1 MSRGEREDEQA
12 GETGEA
18 AIVLEHLDKRFVVNE
33 REPGLWPAL
42 RALVLREYREVEAV
56 RDLSFTIA
64 RGERVGFLGPNG
76 AGKTTTLKMLA
87 GLLHPSGGR
96 ARVLGFEPARRRP
109 EFLRRIALVMGQKR
123 QLSWDLPP
131 LDTFELN
138 RVVFDVNREDYQRRL
153 AEMVELLEVGEV
165 VRKPVRTLSLGERM
179 KCELIAALLH
189 GPEVLFLDEPTIGMD
204 VSMQLAIR
212 EFIREY
218 HRRHGAT
225 LVLTSHYMEDV
236 SALCERILV
245 IDAGRLR
252 FDGGID
258 ELVRHIRPL
267 RRVAVRV
274 FAELDPRTRLELE
287 GLGQLVSD
295 EPPRL
300 SLDVAPARVPEVVA
314 KLLALPGAS
323 DLEVQDAPLE
333 EVMRELF
340 SRSKGAGGDRPG
352 DGRGGEAP

>member
-1 MSRGEREDEQA
+1 MLPAVADEP
-12 GETGEA
+12 
-18 AIVLEHLDKRFVVNE
+18 AILLDRLDKRFRVNQ

-42 RALVLREYREVEAV
+42 RALVRREYVEVAAV
-56 RDLSFTIA
+56 RELSFTIA

-96 ARVLGFEPARRRP
+96 ATVLGFEPARRRP

-138 RVVFDVNREDYQRRL
+138 RVVFDVRREVYDARL
-153 AEMVELLEVGEV
+153 AEMIELLDVGEI

-189 GPEVLFLDEPTIGMD
+189 GPEILFLDEPTIGMD

-218 HRRHGAT
+218 HRRHQAT
-225 LVLTSHYMEDV
+225 LVLTSHYMDDV

-245 IDAGRLR
+245 IDEGRLR
-252 FDGGID
+252 FDGGLD
-258 ELVRHIRPL
+258 ELVRNIRPL
-267 RRVAVRV
+267 RRVAVRTSV
-274 FAELDPRTRLELE
+274 EIETLEPSVRRELE
-287 GLGQLVSD
+287 QLGQLV
-295 EPPRL
+295 EAQEAHVAI
-300 SLDVAPARVPEVVA
+300 DVEPARVPEAVGR
-314 KLLALPGAS
+314 LLALPGAS
-323 DLEVQDAPLE
+323 NLEVHDAPLE

-340 SRSKGAGGDRPG
+340 ARRGAST
-352 DGRGGEAP
+352 

>member
-1 MSRGEREDEQA
+1 VATKYVAAVADEP
-12 GETGEA
+12 
-18 AIVLEHLDKRFVVNE
+18 AISLDRLGKRFRVNQ

-42 RALVLREYREVEAV
+42 RALVKRDWVEVEAV
-56 RDLSFTIA
+56 RELSFSIA

-87 GLLHPSGGR
+87 GLLYPNTGR
-96 ARVLGFEPARRRP
+96 ATVLGYEPARRHP

-123 QLSWDLPP
+123 QLAWDLPA

-138 RVVFDVNREDYQRRL
+138 RVVFDVRRDVYEQRL
-153 AEMVELLEVGEV
+153 AEMIELLDVGQI

-189 GPEVLFLDEPTIGMD
+189 APEILFLDEPTIGMD

-218 HRRHGAT
+218 HQRHQAT
-225 LVLTSHYMEDV
+225 LVLTSHYMHDV

-245 IDAGRLR
+245 IDEGRLR
-252 FDGGID
+252 FDGGLD
-258 ELVRHIRPL
+258 ELVRNIRPL
-267 RRVAVRV
+267 RRVAVRTSV
-274 FAELDPRTRLELE
+274 TLDTLAASVRELE
-287 GLGQLVSD
+287 QLGQFVD
-295 EPPRL
+295 THDARVAI
-300 SLDVAPARVPEVVA
+300 DVEPARVPEAVGR
-314 KLLALPGAS
+314 LLALPGAH

-340 SRSKGAGGDRPG
+340 ARRGEVSK
-352 DGRGGEAP
+352 

>member
-1 MSRGEREDEQA
+1 MPEPNEYVGAVADEP
-12 GETGEA
+12 
-18 AIVLEHLDKRFVVNE
+18 AISLDRLDKRFRVNQ
-33 REPGLWPAL
+33 REPGLWAAL
-42 RALVLREYREVEAV
+42 RTLVKREYVEVEAV
-56 RDLSFTIA
+56 RELSFTIA

-87 GLLHPSGGR
+87 GLLHPSGGQ

-138 RVVFDVNREDYQRRL
+138 RVVFDVRRDLYEARL
-153 AEMVELLEVGEV
+153 AEMIELLDVGKV

-189 GPEVLFLDEPTIGMD
+189 EPEILFLDEPTIGMD

-218 HRRHGAT
+218 HRRHQAT
-225 LVLTSHYMEDV
+225 LVLTSHYMDDV

-245 IDAGRLR
+245 IDEGRLR

-258 ELVRHIRPL
+258 ELVRRIRPL
-267 RRVAVRV
+267 RRVAVRKSGG
-274 FAELDPRTRLELE
+274 LESPMRAQLE
-287 GLGQLVSD
+287 QLGQIVESD
-295 EPPRL
+295 AGRVAIDVEPG
-300 SLDVAPARVPEVVA
+300 RVPEAVA
-314 KLLALPGAS
+314 ELLALAGAS
-323 DLEVQDAPLE
+323 DLEVRDAPLE

-340 SRSKGAGGDRPG
+340 ARRGEGGGA
-352 DGRGGEAP
+352 

>member
-1 MSRGEREDEQA
+1 VADEPAISLER
-12 GETGEA
+12 
-18 AIVLEHLDKRFVVNE
+18 LDKRFRVNQ

-42 RALVLREYREVEAV
+42 RALIRREWVEVEAV
-56 RDLSFTIA
+56 RELSFDIA

-96 ARVLGFEPARRRP
+96 ARVLGFDPARRRP

-138 RVVFDVNREDYQRRL
+138 RVVFEVEREVYERRL

-165 VRKPVRTLSLGERM
+165 MRKPTRTLSLGERM

-212 EFIREY
+212 RFIREY

-225 LVLTSHYMEDV
+225 LILTSHYMEDV
-236 SALCERILV
+236 TALCERILV
-245 IDAGRLR
+245 IDEGRLR

-258 ELVRHIRPL
+258 ELVRAIRPL

-274 FAELDPRTRLELE
+274 PGELPTDTRAALER
-287 GLGQLVSD
+287 LGQLVED
-295 EPPRL
+295 EDARVA
-300 SLDVAPARVPEVVA
+300 LDVAPARVPEVVA
-314 KLLALPGAS
+314 ALLAVPGAR
-323 DLEVQDAPLE
+323 DLEVRDAPLE
-333 EVMRELF
+333 EVMREVF
-340 SRSKGAGGDRPG
+340 AHKGDAGSGRAGDG
-352 DGRGGEAP
+352 GAGRGGAAA

>member
-1 MSRGEREDEQA
+1 MLAAVADEP
-12 GETGEA
+12 
-18 AIVLEHLDKRFVVNE
+18 AISLDRLDKRFRVNQ

-42 RALVLREYREVEAV
+42 RALVKRDWVEVEAV
-56 RDLSFTIA
+56 RELSFSIA
-64 RGERVGFLGPNG
+64 RGEQVGFLGPNG

-87 GLLHPSGGR
+87 GLLHPSSGR
-96 ARVLGFEPARRRP
+96 ATVLGFEPARRHP

-138 RVVFDVNREDYQRRL
+138 RVVFDVRRDVYNQRL
-153 AEMVELLEVGEV
+153 AEMVELLDVGEI

-189 GPEVLFLDEPTIGMD
+189 GPEILFLDEPTIGMD
-204 VSMQLAIR
+204 VSMQLALR
-212 EFIREY
+212 DFIREY
-218 HRRHGAT
+218 HRRHQST
-225 LVLTSHYMEDV
+225 LVLTSHYMHDV

-245 IDAGRLR
+245 IDEGRLR
-252 FDGGID
+252 FDGGLD
-258 ELVRHIRPL
+258 ELVRNIRPL
-267 RRVAVRV
+267 RRVGVRTSAAIDSLAPGV
-274 FAELDPRTRLELE
+274 RGELE
-287 GLGQLVSD
+287 QLGQFVD
-295 EPPRL
+295 AQAGRVAIDVEPE
-300 SLDVAPARVPEVVA
+300 RVPEAVG

-340 SRSKGAGGDRPG
+340 AR
-352 DGRGGEAP
+352 RGGGGAST

>member
-1 MSRGEREDEQA
+1 VADEPAISLER
-12 GETGEA
+12 
-18 AIVLEHLDKRFVVNE
+18 LSKRFRVNQ

-42 RALVLREYREVEAV
+42 RALVRREYVEVEAV
-56 RDLSFTIA
+56 RELTFAIR

-87 GLLHPSGGR
+87 GLLHPTDGR
-96 ARVLGFEPARRRP
+96 ARVLGFNPAQRHP
-109 EFLRRIALVMGQKR
+109 AFLRRIALVMGQKR

-138 RVVFDVNREDYQRRL
+138 RVVFEVPRDTYESRL
-153 AEMVELLEVGEV
+153 AQLIELLAVGDV

-212 EFIREY
+212 GFIREY
-218 HRRHGAT
+218 HRQTEAT
-225 LVLTSHYMEDV
+225 LILTSHYMEDV

-245 IDAGRLR
+245 IDEGSLR

-258 ELVRHIRPL
+258 ALIRTIRPL
-267 RRVAVRV
+267 RRVAVRLGAPLPDPARDEL
-274 FAELDPRTRLELE
+274 AELGTITQADD
-287 GLGQLVSD
+287 LGVA
-295 EPPRL
+295 
-300 SLDVAPARVPEVVA
+300 LDVAPDQVPGAVA
-314 KLLALPGAS
+314 KLLALPGACE
-323 DLEVQDAPLE
+323 LEVRDAPLE

-340 SRSKGAGGDRPG
+340 AR
-352 DGRGGEAP
+352 RGGGP

>member
-1 MSRGEREDEQA
+1 MADEPAISLER
-12 GETGEA
+12 
-18 AIVLEHLDKRFVVNE
+18 LDKRFRVSQ
-33 REPGLWPAL
+33 REPGLWPAI
-42 RALVLREYREVEAV
+42 RALFRREWVEVAAV
-56 RDLSFTIA
+56 RELSFEIQ

-76 AGKTTTLKMLA
+76 AGKTTTLKLLA
-87 GLLHPSGGR
+87 GLLHPSSGR
-96 ARVLGFEPARRRP
+96 ARVLGFEPADRRP
-109 EFLRRIALVMGQKR
+109 DFLRRIALVMGQKR

-138 RVVFDVNREDYQRRL
+138 RVVFDVPRDVYGRRL
-153 AEMVELLEVGEV
+153 AEMIELLEIGEV

-179 KCELIAALLH
+179 KCELVAALLH

-236 SALCERILV
+236 AALCERILV
-245 IDAGRLR
+245 IDEGRLC
-252 FDGGID
+252 FDGSID
-258 ELVRHIRPL
+258 ELVRRIRPL
-267 RRVAVRV
+267 RRVAIRV
-274 FAELDPRTRLELE
+274 GARLDPDSERELE
-287 GLGQLVSD
+287 QLGQIALPG
-295 EPPRL
+295 PPRL
-300 SLDVAPARVPEVVA
+300 TLDVAPERVPEAVA
-314 KLLALPGAS
+314 RLLALPGAR

-340 SRSKGAGGDRPG
+340 ARRAAARGPG
-352 DGRGGEAP
+352 SEPT